1 MSYEELIKNLKKR
14 QFAPIYLLM
23 GEEPFYIDQISN
35 YLEENVM
42 EEADRDFNQVV
53 LYGNDKNTDVSQI
66 IGAAKEFPFGSQ
78 YKLVIVK
85 EAKDLKDFEKLKGY
99 VENPSK
105 TTILVIA
112 YKYAKLKATQT
123 KPFEKNGVVF
133 LSDKI
138 KDYNLASW
146 VQTQAKLH
154 QFTINAQA
162 ASIIAG
168 NIGNDLTRINNE
180 FLKLKIFLPDN
191 SEITSDIIE
200 KYIGISKE
208 YNVFELQNALGE
220 QNEEKAYKI
229 TLNLCNNLKEN
240 PNVKTISSLYSFY
253 SKMLAYRLAPDK
265 SPETMA
271 KIYGNIHPYILK
283 INTEYAQ
290 RYSIVNLTKIVSLL
304 REFDMKA
311 KGVDSSSGE
320 EELLKELIYKI
331 LH

>member
-1 MSYEELIKNLKKR
+1 MNYEELIKNLKKR
-14 QFAPIYLLM
+14 EYAPLYLLM

-35 YLEENVM
+35 YMEENVI
-42 EEADRDFNQVV
+42 EEADRDFNQIVI
-53 LYGNDKNTDVSQI
+53 YGNDKNTDVSQI

-78 YKLVIVK
+78 YKLIIVK
-85 EAKDLKDFEKLKGY
+85 EAKELKDIEKLKGY

-112 YKYAKLKATQT
+112 YKYAKLKPAQT
-123 KPFEKNGVVF
+123 KLFEKNGVVF
-133 LSDKI
+133 VSDKI
-138 KDYNLASW
+138 KDYNLSSW

-154 QFTINAQA
+154 NFNINAHA
-162 ASIIAG
+162 ASIIAA

-191 SEITSDIIE
+191 IEITPSIIE

-220 QNEEKAYKI
+220 QNEEKAYRI
-229 TLNLCNNLKEN
+229 TLNFCQNLKEN
-240 PNVKTISSLYSFY
+240 PNVKTIANLYSFY

-265 SPETMA
+265 SPETLA
-271 KIYGNIHPYILK
+271 KIYGNVHPFIMK
-283 INTEYAQ
+283 MNTDYAQ
-290 RYSIVNLTKIVSLL
+290 RYSIMNLTKIISLL
-304 REFDMKA
+304 REYDMKS
-311 KGVDSSSGE
+311 KGVDSSSSE

>member
-14 QFAPIYLLM
+14 QFAPLYLLM

-42 EEADRDFNQVV
+42 EESDRDFNQVV
-53 LYGNDKNTDVSQI
+53 LYGNDKNTDVAQI

-85 EAKDLKDFEKLKGY
+85 EAKELKDFDKLKGY
-99 VENPSK
+99 AENPSK

-112 YKYAKLKATQT
+112 YKYAKLKAAQT

-154 QFTINAQA
+154 QFVINAQA

-191 SEITSDIIE
+191 TEITSAIIE

-229 TLNLCNNLKEN
+229 ALNLCHNLKEN
-240 PNVKTISSLYSFY
+240 PNVKTIATLYSFY

-271 KIYGNIHPYILK
+271 KIYGNIHPFILK

-290 RYSIVNLTKIVSLL
+290 RYSIVNLTKIISLL
-304 REFDMKA
+304 REFDMKS
-311 KGVDSSSGE
+311 KGVDSSSNE